1 MGVDAFIEIFRNNKK
16 QHNNN
21 EDDGKWQEIKT
32 DSWNPKEGETI
43 EGRLISQKHG
53 VGRYNQNMYIL
64 ECNSKKTI
72 IWGKT
77 QLDKLMDDVDIDDYI
92 RITFNG
98 CIKTGSGHRMH
109 VYNIQKRLD

>member
-1 MGVDAFIEIFRNNKK
+1 MIEVK
-16 QHNNN
+16 
-21 EDDGKWQEIKT
+21 
-32 DSWNPKEGETI
+32 
-43 EGRLISQKHG
+43 LISQKHG

-64 ECNSKKTI
+64 EYNSKKTI

-98 CIKTGSGHRMH
+98 CIKTGSGHKMH
-109 VYNIQKRLD
+109 VYNVQKRMD